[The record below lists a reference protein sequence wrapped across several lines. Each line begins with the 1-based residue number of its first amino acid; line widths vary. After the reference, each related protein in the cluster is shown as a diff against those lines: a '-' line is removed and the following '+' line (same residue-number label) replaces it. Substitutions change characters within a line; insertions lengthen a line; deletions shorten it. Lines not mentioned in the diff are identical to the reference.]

1 MRFYGNRDKGLII
14 YMKKSKNMAHAIE
27 KYNSMKAY
35 LLEEAVAL
43 VQDMK
48 YSKFDESVDLAIKL
62 GVDPRHAEE
71 NIRVTTPLPHGT
83 GKSVKV
89 LVLTEGPKEKEA
101 QEAGADFVGN
111 KDFLTKIKNGWTDV
125 DKIVATP
132 DMMGELGK
140 LGKILGPKGL
150 MPNPKSGTV
159 TMDVVRAVK
168 DLKAGQVELRVES
181 NGIVHVSCGKVSFQK
196 EQLIENIS
204 KIHDTI
210 MKARPSSVKG
220 QYLEK
225 VAISSTMGPSIIID
239 HLAIG

>member
-1 MRFYGNRDKGLII
+1 
-14 YMKKSKNMAHAIE
+14 MKKSKNMLNATD
-27 KYNSMKAY
+27 KFDSMKAY
-35 LLEEAVAL
+35 LLEEAVSL
-43 VQDMK
+43 VKDMK

-89 LVLTEGPKEKEA
+89 LVLAEGPKEKEA
-101 QEAGADFVGN
+101 EEAGADFVGN

-132 DMMGELGK
+132 NMMGELGK

-159 TMDVVRAVK
+159 TMDVGKAVK

-181 NGIVHVSCGKVSFQK
+181 NGIIHVSCGKVSFEK
-196 EQLIENIS
+196 EKLVENIA

-225 VAISSTMGPSIIID
+225 IFISSTMGPSIIID

>member
-1 MRFYGNRDKGLII
+1 
-14 YMKKSKNMAHAIE
+14 MKKSKNMVNAT
-27 KYNSMKAY
+27 KKFDSMKAY

-43 VQDMK
+43 VKDMK
-48 YSKFDESVDLAIKL
+48 FSKFDESVDLAIKL

-101 QEAGADFVGN
+101 EDAGADFVGN

-159 TMDVVRAVK
+159 TMDVIKAVK

-181 NGIVHVSCGKVSFQK
+181 NGIVHVSCGKVSFEK
-196 EQLIENIS
+196 EQLVENIV
-204 KIHDTI
+204 KIHDAI
-210 MKARPSSVKG
+210 IKARPSSVKG

-225 VAISSTMGPSIIID
+225 ISISSTMGPSIIID
-239 HLAIG
+239 HIAIG

>member
-1 MRFYGNRDKGLII
+1 
-14 YMKKSKNMAHAIE
+14 MKKSKNMVNAT
-27 KYNSMKAY
+27 KKFDSMKAY
-35 LLEEAVAL
+35 MLEEAVAL
-43 VQDMK
+43 VKDMK

-83 GKSVKV
+83 GKSVTV
-89 LVLTEGPKEKEA
+89 LVLTDGPKEKEA
-101 QEAGADFVGN
+101 EEAGADFVGN
-111 KDFLTKIKNGWTDV
+111 KEFLTKIKNGWTDV

-159 TMDVVRAVK
+159 TMDVIKAVK

-181 NGIVHVSCGKVSFQK
+181 NGIVHVSCGKVSFEREK
-196 EQLIENIS
+196 LVENIL
-204 KIHDTI
+204 KIHDAI

-225 VAISSTMGPSIIID
+225 ISISSTMGPSIIID
-239 HLAIG
+239 HIAIG

>member
-1 MRFYGNRDKGLII
+1 
-14 YMKKSKNMAHAIE
+14 MKKSKNMLNAID
-27 KYNSMKAY
+27 KFDSLKAY
-35 LLEEAVAL
+35 LLEEAVSL
-43 VQDMK
+43 VKYMK

-83 GKSVKV
+83 GKLVKV
-89 LVLTEGPKEKEA
+89 LVLAEGPKEKEA
-101 QEAGADFVGN
+101 EEAGADFVGN
-111 KDFLTKIKNGWTDV
+111 KDFLTKIKNGWTEV

-132 DMMGELGK
+132 NMMGELGK

-159 TMDVVRAVK
+159 TMDVGKAVK

-181 NGIVHVSCGKVSFQK
+181 NGIVHVSCGKVSFEK
-196 EQLIENIS
+196 EQLVENIA
-204 KIHDTI
+204 KIYDTI

-225 VAISSTMGPSIIID
+225 IYISSTMGPSIIVD